1 MSTEPTSTPT
11 PAPICALKLR
21 IDSDMKDAM
30 RAKNTAKLGTIRLAM
45 AAFKQKEVD
54 ERIVLTNDH
63 ILQILEKMIKQRR
76 ESIRQYTEAN
86 RLDLAE
92 VEQAEIEILN
102 IYLPQALSP
111 EEIKNLITQAISD
124 AKNSG
129 AVGPQLMGQV
139 MAKLKPQ
146 MQGRADMSQVSL
158 QVKNLLA

>member
-1 MSTEPTSTPT
+1 MSSLS
-11 PAPICALKLR
+11 CALKLR
-21 IDSDMKDAM
+21 IESDMKDAM
-30 RAKNTAKLGTIRLAM
+30 RAKDKEKLGTIRLAM

-54 ERIVLTNDH
+54 ERIVLTDDQ

-76 ESIRQYTEAN
+76 ESIRQYTDAK
-86 RLDLAE
+86 RLDLAQ

-102 IYLPQALSP
+102 IYLPKGFSP
-111 EEIKNLITQAISD
+111 EEVTSLITQAILKI
-124 AKNSG
+124 KNSG

-139 MAKLKPQ
+139 MAVLKPQ